1 MKNVASWLV
10 TIFIV
15 VFWIFRLVIAYL
27 YSIGIEFAVK
37 PLDMNTEILVLFI
50 SFFSILL
57 FIARKKV
64 GGILY
69 FISYVYYFGMDAYNG
84 VMNAIN
90 QNDSS
95 TVSYTST
102 LVSCVAIILATSALM
117 DVFLNKDRHEGK
129 DNKDTHWFYKNKKY
143 ERKLDE
149 RADKNQYRIR

>member
-1 MKNVASWLV
+1 MKNVVSWLV

-15 VFWIFRLVIAYL
+15 VFWIFRLVISYL
-27 YSIGIEFAVK
+27 YAMGEEVVFK
-37 PLDMNTEILVLFI
+37 PLDINTEILVLFI

-57 FIARKKV
+57 IIARKKL

-69 FISYVYYFGMDAYNG
+69 FISYAYYFGIDAYNG
-84 VMNAIN
+84 IMNAIN
-90 QNDSS
+90 QSGS
-95 TVSYTST
+95 MESYAST
-102 LVSCVAIILATSALM
+102 LVSFVAIILAISALM
-117 DVFLNKDRHEGK
+117 DVFFNNDRHEGK

>member
-69 FISYVYYFGMDAYNG
+69 FISYAYYFGIDAYNG
-84 VMNAIN
+84 IMSAIKHV
-90 QNDSS
+90 SS
-95 TVSYTST
+95 MENYTST
-102 LVSCVAIILATSALM
+102 LVSCVAIILAISALM
-117 DVFLNKDRHEGK
+117 DVFFNKDRHEGK
-129 DNKDTHWFYKNKKY
+129 DNKDTHWFYKDKKY
-143 ERKLDE
+143 ERKLDK

>member
-1 MKNVASWLV
+1 MKNVVSWLV

-15 VFWIFRLVIAYL
+15 VFWIFRLVISYL
-27 YSIGIEFAVK
+27 YAMGEEVVFK
-37 PLDMNTEILVLFI
+37 PLDINTEILVLFI

-57 FIARKKV
+57 IIARKKL

-69 FISYVYYFGMDAYNG
+69 FISYVYYFGIDAYNG
-84 VMNAIN
+84 IMNAIN
-90 QNDSS
+90 QSGS
-95 TVSYTST
+95 MESYAST
-102 LVSCVAIILATSALM
+102 LVSFVAIILAISALM
-117 DVFLNKDRHEGK
+117 DVFFNNDRHEGK